1 MATKIRGGNISVPA
15 IDEMENRIQ
24 TRVQDPSNVRIRKAI
39 KDLSL
44 DSAEVVSLIDSDY
57 ILARSPAGTDSAT
70 VSTIITADVPGIV
83 DSDYVIARAGASTDS
98 ATVENIVDSRFKFN
112 PNTVSSN
119 VTVDSAENAMVVG
132 PIDIDS
138 GVTITIN
145 GTFMVF

>member
-15 IDEMENRIQ
+15 IDEMEDRIQ
-24 TRVQDPSNVRIRKAI
+24 TRVADPGNVKIRRSI
-39 KDLSL
+39 TNL
-44 DSAEVVSLIDSDY
+44 VDSDY

-70 VSTIITADVPGIV
+70 VSTIITADVPSIV

-119 VTVDSAENAMVVG
+119 VTVDLAENAMVVG

>member
-1 MATKIRGGNISVPA
+1 MATKIRGGNISAPA
-15 IDEMENRIQ
+15 IDEVEDRIQ
-24 TRVQDPSNVRIRKAI
+24 TRVADPSNIKIRRSI
-39 KDLSL
+39 TNL
-44 DSAEVVSLIDSDY
+44 VDSDY
-57 ILARSPAGTDSAT
+57 VLARSPAGTDSAA
-70 VSTIITADVPGIV
+70 VISII

-112 PNTVSSN
+112 PNSVSSN
-119 VTVDSAENAMVVG
+119 VTVDSNENAMVVG

>member
-1 MATKIRGGNISVPA
+1 MATKIRGGNISAPA
-15 IDEMENRIQ
+15 IDEVEDRIQ
-24 TRVQDPSNVRIRKAI
+24 TRVADPSNVKIR
-39 KDLSL
+39 
-44 DSAEVVSLIDSDY
+44 
-57 ILARSPAGTDSAT
+57 RS
-70 VSTIITADVPGIV
+70 ITNLV

-112 PNTVSSN
+112 PNSVSSN